1 MKKLVLNILLIL
13 LLAGSLSAQS
23 VRIGLFDK
31 YRLKSLLISPVFG
44 SYELTGDKSFK
55 MHLSNNSILYLTLV
69 DNRIQVKSVNGILG
83 KFSKIEIQGTA
94 SFNTMRFKSDS
105 PKLKAREY
113 EDDFSI
119 QLEKGKIKIV
129 NTVNLENYI
138 AGVVESEGGTKAEK
152 EYYKT
157 QAILCRTYALENFD
171 KHKED
176 GFNLC
181 DDVHC
186 QAYKSRAKKS
196 DLIVESTSLTKGL
209 VIVDTS
215 LSLITAAFYS
225 NSGGRTSASEMIW
238 SQPRSY
244 LRSIVDTFSVGE
256 RNFKWE
262 KSISFKKWIAFLKQ
276 NKFRLPSN
284 ITGYEFVFKD
294 YRREKYYKFKNDSI
308 PYTKIRKAFKLR
320 SSYFTI
326 SFENQKIVFNGR
338 GYGHGVG
345 LSQEGAMVMAKKGY
359 DYKDIIKFYYQNVFI
374 VSLRALQ
381 FFKD

>member
-1 MKKLVLNILLIL
+1 MKKVVLNILLIL
-13 LLAGSLSAQS
+13 LIGTSLSAQS

-31 YRLKSLLISPVFG
+31 YQLKSVLISPVFG
-44 SYELTGDKSFK
+44 SYELTGDETFK

-69 DNRIQVKSVNGILG
+69 GKQIQVKSVNGVIG
-83 KFSKIEIQGTA
+83 KFSKIDIQGTA

-119 QLEKGKIKIV
+119 QLEKGKIQIV

-157 QAILCRTYALENFD
+157 QSILCRTYALENFD
-171 KHKED
+171 KHKEE

-196 DLIVESTSLTKGL
+196 DLIVEATSLTKGL

-256 RNFKWE
+256 RNFKWV
-262 KSISFKKWIAFLKQ
+262 KSISFKQWVNFLKK

-294 YRREKYYKFKNDSI
+294 FQRKKYYKFKNDSV
-308 PYTKIRKAFKLR
+308 PYTEIRKAFGLR

-326 SFENQKIVFNGR
+326 SFENQQIIFNGR

-359 DYKDIIKFYYQNVFI
+359 NYKDIIKFYYRNVFI